1 MEGRKDRK
9 EKIHKG
15 KRKFKKLRKKHKE
28 KRKEEEEKLRKLKRE
43 AEVWKYINKKR
54 ERKSNRK

>member
-28 KRKEEEEKLRKLKRE
+28 KRKEEKLKKLKRE
-43 AEVWKYINKKR
+43 AEVWKYIRER
-54 ERKSNRK
+54 ERKQ

>member
-9 EKIHKG
+9 EKIYRG

-28 KRKEEEEKLRKLKRE
+28 KRKEEEKLRKLKRE

-54 ERKSNRK
+54 EKKQ